1 MDSFTKLLQENE
13 RAHAF
18 YLSLPLN
25 FQEEVINQK
34 EKIKSIADLER
45 IAELLER
52 QNSCCGD

>member
-1 MDSFTKLLQENE
+1 MDSFTKLLQEDE

-25 FQEEVINQK
+25 FQEEVISQK
-34 EKIKSIADLER
+34 EKIKTIADLER